1 MVDLFPEKVDS
12 VFTLK
17 NKRYNSY
24 TESVDSDSE
33 QVGSLKRNSVYIKK
47 CHSVTVSQF
56 FYFYFDD
63 SCGKENA
70 PF

>member
-1 MVDLFPEKVDS
+1 MSFPEKVDS

-33 QVGSLKRNSVYIKK
+33 QVGSLNGMEFISR
-47 CHSVTVSQF
+47 SVTVSQCHSITVF
-56 FYFYFDD
+56 FFYFDD